1 MNNKARAIC
10 HFASEND
17 RAFMFVCL
25 FVELERQSSGHSCDA
40 AVVWQADGT
49 EINEMT

>member
-1 MNNKARAIC
+1 
-10 HFASEND
+10 
-17 RAFMFVCL
+17 MFVCL
-25 FVELERQSSGHSCDA
+25 FVDLKRQPDGRSCDA